1 MTALRTPWQKVQ
13 HYFWLVSAIG
23 CLFFALVF
31 WAVTDSEEV
40 TPVEKKPETEVE
52 LMIQPEK
59 VASMTQLGALTDEVH
74 PLDMTTRTIV
84 NANHEAEFRGTKFV
98 NEMKNQY
105 VIELFRVSDE
115 VILKNFLRKQ
125 VDRNQFTYL
134 RLSGDNLPEQ
144 YVLLYGLYK
153 SANEAQQ
160 ALAELNMGLPKSVKP
175 VVAQIQSYQPY
186 VNNLGSDELTSNQK
200 LYAVQLKNVPLPK
213 VEESVAPRPSAQN
226 QTSSSNSPNTTSTT
240 ITRRDSSG
248 NVVDVER
255 SESQVPSVPHTPSN
269 GRQHNE
275 EQEISDPFN

>member
-31 WAVTDSEEV
+31 WAFTDSEEV
-40 TPVEKKPETEVE
+40 TQVEKKPETEVE

-59 VASMTQLGALTDEVH
+59 VASMTQLGALIDEVH

-105 VIELFRVSDE
+105 VIELFRVYDE

-213 VEESVAPRPSAQN
+213 VEESVAPRPQVQN
-226 QTSSSNSPNTTSTT
+226 QASSSNTQSTTSTT
-240 ITRRDSSG
+240 ITRRDASG

-255 SESQVPSVPHTPSN
+255 SESQVPSAPHAPSN
-269 GRQHNE
+269 GRQHSE